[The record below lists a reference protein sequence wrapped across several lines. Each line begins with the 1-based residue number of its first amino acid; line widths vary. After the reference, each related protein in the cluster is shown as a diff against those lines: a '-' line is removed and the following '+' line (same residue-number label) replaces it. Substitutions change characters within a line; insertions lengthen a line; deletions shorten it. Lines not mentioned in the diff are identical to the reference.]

1 MKLFPELPQDL
12 TKLSPEEL
20 TDLAAQIKVRIKE
33 VGTRSPDV
41 IGELT
46 MKEVL
51 EQSTAALASL
61 ESVNG
66 ELAAREAAETEF
78 EAELKKITD
87 AAGVEEEK
95 VEEPKAEEPEEPKV
109 EEVVETPAAEEAVV
123 ETPAE
128 PVVEEVVVEEPVLV
142 TASGLPAA
150 RKPLPQ
156 PTEEMQP
163 QAQELAGPVLVAA
176 AGIPTI
182 GEDAVLDKM
191 GLATAMHKKRNQGT
205 SMPEGYEEKV
215 LIASSSWFDLYE
227 EDRTLRG
234 DSRDTEKIQNIV
246 GPEALTASGGLCAP
260 VTNYYELMNIA
271 VADRPVRDSI
281 PSFAAVRGGLKFA
294 APPTIAAVTGVGIK
308 TAAQDALGGTFAT
321 KSCQTV
327 SCPAFSEKDLSM
339 IYHCVKF
346 GNLNARA
353 WPEQIAQFNELV
365 LAAHARLA
373 EQALLDGIA
382 AAATAVTSTAI
393 YGAYSTLLD
402 DYLFAA
408 AGLRSRHR
416 MAVNAKVRVLA
427 PEWVGDLIAADLHNR
442 AFSDFNYTRQN
453 VAALLAKQDLVV
465 DWYMDTA
472 TGAGQVFGTQNAG
485 ALLRFPTTV
494 KSYIFPEGSFLFLD
508 GGTLDLGIVRDSTL
522 NSTNDFEI
530 FGETFENIAFVGPE
544 ALALTSTVC
553 PDGTTGPAATAITC
567 S

>member
-1 MKLFPELPQDL
+1 MSKLFPELPQDL

-20 TDLAAQIKVRIKE
+20 TGLAAQIKARIKE

-41 IGELT
+41 IGDLT

-51 EQSTAALASL
+51 EQSTAALESL
-61 ESVNG
+61 DSVNG
-66 ELAAREAAETEF
+66 EIAAREAAETAF
-78 EAELKKITD
+78 DDELKKIVD
-87 AAGVEEEK
+87 AAGIE
-95 VEEPKAEEPEEPKV
+95 
-109 EEVVETPAAEEAVV
+109 EEVVEEATEEKEEVVEEPVAEETPEAETPTEEAVV
-123 ETPAE
+123 E
-128 PVVEEVVVEEPVLV
+128 EVAVEEPELV
-142 TASGLPAA
+142 TASTLPAA

-156 PTEEMQP
+156 PTPEMTPKAEEP
-163 QAQELAGPVLVAA
+163 EGPVLIAA
-176 AGIPTI
+176 AGIPYV
-182 GEDAVLDKM
+182 GESAVLDKL
-191 GLATAMHKKRNQGT
+191 GLASAMVHKRNQGT

-215 LIASSSWFDLYE
+215 LVASSRWFDLYE
-227 EDRTLRG
+227 EERILRG
-234 DSRDTEKIQNIV
+234 DTKDTEKINNVV
-246 GPEALTASGGLCAP
+246 GEDALTASGGLCAP

-271 VADRPVRDSI
+271 VADRPVRDALA
-281 PSFAAVRGGLKFA
+281 SFAAVRGGLKFA
-294 APPTIAAVTGVGIK
+294 APPTIAAVTTGVGIK

-321 KSCQTV
+321 KTCQTV

-339 IYHCVKF
+339 IYHCIKF

-353 WPEQIAQFNELV
+353 WPEQVAQFNELV

-382 AAATAVTSTAI
+382 SASTAVTSTAI

-402 DYLFAA
+402 DFLFAA
-408 AGLRSRHR
+408 AGMRSRHR
-416 MAVNAKVRVLA
+416 MAVNAKIRVLA

-442 AFSDFNYTRQN
+442 AFADFQWTRQN
-453 VAALLAKQDLVV
+453 VATLLAKQDLLVT
-465 DWYMDTA
+465 WYMDTA
-472 TGAGQVFGTQNAG
+472 TGAGQVFGTQSAG
-485 ALLRFPTTV
+485 VLLRFPTTV
-494 KSYIFPEGSFLFLD
+494 KSYIFPEGSYLFLD

-544 ALALTSTVC
+544 SLALTSTVC